1 MLCNYGE
8 FFPYAG
14 ALRPSGEVVSI
25 GGYDGREHPP
35 SKDVIDLLAKG
46 LCEGATRGEYVA
58 TALVYDVRVMPPSG
72 SEVTDAIAAELE
84 HKDGYSATVFFP
96 YELTNGPPVLASPFA
111 AADSRST
118 RARASSRANGRN
130 ESKAAISSGVARI
143 VIPALSRDL
152 PLLQR
157 QSRKCE
163 VFRKVAPSRIA
174 VMDEIVFPR
183 SGPTPDA

>member
-111 AADSRST
+111 AADSRS
-118 RARASSRANGRN
+118 
-130 ESKAAISSGVARI
+130 I
-143 VIPALSRDL
+143 
-152 PLLQR
+152 
-157 QSRKCE
+157 
-163 VFRKVAPSRIA
+163 
-174 VMDEIVFPR
+174 FP
-183 SGPTPDA
+183 G